1 MGLPTDLTAERIA
14 ATPVAVPPIARHD
27 DLTIN
32 VEANRALCAH
42 LHHGGVTSWLYGGN
56 ANFYNISVSEF
67 EATMTSLADIAAEV
81 GDENTLLI
89 PSVGP
94 DYGKLMDQAA
104 ILKKMNCFRTAMVL
118 PLDFPSTADGLAT
131 GVRNF
136 AHEFGKKVIL
146 YVKSDKVYTPEAI
159 AGLVDEGLIVAVK
172 YAVIREDPSDDE
184 FLAELC
190 SLIDPKLIISG
201 IGERP
206 AGVHMTEFGVAGF
219 TSGSVCIAPRL
230 SMMLLQALQAG
241 DAAEAARIRE
251 LFIPHED
258 LRDLWSPI
266 RTMHE
271 SVTLAGIAD
280 MGPMLPMLSNI
291 EPDKWDELRPTVL
304 ELLAQNTTAQA
315 ALDSAGREGSAQ
327 SAKL

>member
-1 MGLPTDLTAERIA
+1 MPPRRVRQLEFTAS
-14 ATPVAVPPIARHD
+14 VCARSRRRNA

-32 VEANRALCAH
+32 VAANRAMCAH
-42 LHHGGVTSWLYGGN
+42 LHSGGVTSWLYGGN

-67 EATMTSLADIAAEV
+67 ESTMSALVDIAAEV

-104 ILKKMNCFRTAMVL
+104 ILKKMDCFRTAMVL

-131 GVRNF
+131 GVRDF
-136 AHEFGKKVIL
+136 AHAFGKQVIL

-159 AGLVDEGLIVAVK
+159 AELVDEGLIVAVK
-172 YAVIREDPSDDE
+172 YAVVRDDPSEDE

-206 AGVHMTEFGVAGF
+206 AGVHFTEFGVAGF
-219 TSGSVCIAPRL
+219 TTGSVCIAPRL
-230 SMMLLQALQAG
+230 STMLLHALHAG
-241 DAAEAARIRE
+241 DAAEAERIRA

-271 SVTLAGIAD
+271 SVTLSGIAD
-280 MGPMLPMLSNI
+280 MGPMLPMLSNL

-304 ELLAQNTTAQA
+304 ELLAQNTAAQG
-315 ALDSAGREGSAQ
+315 ALDSAGSGGVQA
-327 SAKL
+327 AKL

>member
-1 MGLPTDLTAERIA
+1 
-14 ATPVAVPPIARHD
+14 
-27 DLTIN
+27 
-32 VEANRALCAH
+32 
-42 LHHGGVTSWLYGGN
+42 
-56 ANFYNISVSEF
+56 
-67 EATMTSLADIAAEV
+67 
-81 GDENTLLI
+81 
-89 PSVGP
+89 
-94 DYGKLMDQAA
+94 
-104 ILKKMNCFRTAMVL
+104 
-118 PLDFPSTADGLAT
+118 
-131 GVRNF
+131 
-136 AHEFGKKVIL
+136 
-146 YVKSDKVYTPEAI
+146 
-159 AGLVDEGLIVAVK
+159 
-172 YAVIREDPSDDE
+172 
-184 FLAELC
+184 
-190 SLIDPKLIISG
+190 
-201 IGERP
+201 
-206 AGVHMTEFGVAGF
+206 
-219 TSGSVCIAPRL
+219 
-230 SMMLLQALQAG
+230 MMLLQALQAG

>member
-1 MGLPTDLTAERIA
+1 MGLPTDLTAEMIA
-14 ATPVAVPPIARHD
+14 VSPVAVPPIARNA

-32 VEANRALCAH
+32 VEANRELCAH
-42 LHHGGVTSWLYGGN
+42 LQRGGVTSWLYGGN

-67 EATMTSLADIAAEV
+67 EDTMTSLVEIATEV

-94 DYGKLMDQAA
+94 DYGKLMDQAT
-104 ILKKMNCFRTAMVL
+104 ILKRMDCFRTAMVL

-159 AGLVDEGLIVAVK
+159 AELVDEGLIVAVK
-172 YAVIREDPSDDE
+172 YAVVRDDPSEDE
-184 FLAELC
+184 FLSELC
-190 SLIDPKLIISG
+190 SLIDPKMIISG

-230 SMMLLQALQAG
+230 STMLLQALHAG

-251 LFIPHED
+251 LFMPHED

-291 EPDKWDELRPTVL
+291 EEDKWDVLRPTVR
-304 ELLAQNTTAQA
+304 ELLAQNTTAQVA
-315 ALDSAGREGSAQ
+315 VDSAVGAGSGL